1 MAAGDNTLA
10 ACLAAAS
17 IRLAEAGIE
26 SPRLDAEVLLAH
38 CLDVDRG
45 YLLAHPT
52 QALTPEQSVRYGELI
67 SRRAG
72 REPLAYL
79 TGRRWFYGLDL
90 LVTPAVLIPRPET
103 ELLVEMALGW
113 LGLHRPH
120 GAAVVD
126 VGTGSGAIAIALA
139 VHTSPRVLIFASDIS
154 EPALAVA
161 QANARRYCPSRITF
175 LSGDLVALPAGPVDL
190 ILANLPYVAEA
201 ERSALMPEVRDHEP
215 PGALFA
221 GGDGLRLIERLLAQ
235 APDYLQPAGAMF
247 LEIGASQGEAV
258 CALARRHF
266 PLARIAI
273 ERDLAGLDR
282 VLVIEAGK
290 VQADPPNQLNA

>member
-1 MAAGDNTLA
+1 MTASDNELVG
-10 ACLAAAS
+10 CLAAAS
-17 IRLAEAGIE
+17 ARLAEAGIE

-38 CLDVDRG
+38 CLDVSRG

-52 QALTPEQSVRYGELI
+52 QALSPQQSVSYGELVR
-67 SRRAG
+67 RRAG

-103 ELLVEMALGW
+103 EMLVEMALGW
-113 LGLHRPH
+113 LALQRPD
-120 GAAVVD
+120 GAVVVD

-139 VHTSPRVLIFASDIS
+139 VHTSPRVQILATDIS
-154 EPALAVA
+154 QQALAVA
-161 QANARRYCPSRITF
+161 RTNAERHCPGRITF
-175 LSGDLVALPAGPVDL
+175 SPGDLLAPPVGPVDL

-215 PGALFA
+215 AVALFA
-221 GGDGLRLIERLLAQ
+221 GDDGLRLIDRLLAQ
-235 APDYLQPAGAMF
+235 APSYLRPAGAIF
-247 LEIGASQGEAV
+247 LEIGANQGKAV

-266 PLARIAI
+266 PLAHIAV

-290 VQADPPNQLNA
+290 AQAHPPYQENP